1 MYLLSPGEPGLR
13 VCDYWVITWETAG
26 QGLIKGC
33 ENIWQGG
40 MSV

>member
-26 QGLIKGC
+26 QALIKGC
-33 ENIWQGG
+33 ENIRQGG